1 MAIKLLDAVD
11 LTSIPQLSDTF
22 KIGGT
27 VKDHCFEIY
36 ITDANTGISAVTVDL
51 QLKANNLPTTAFQTV
66 LEHVFTAA
74 QITALAAKVN
84 VMNEPAT
91 EVKINISVATG
102 AGAADTADV
111 WYHPVLITK

>member
-11 LTSIPQLSDTF
+11 LTSLPQLSATH

-27 VKDHCFEIY
+27 VKDHCIEVY

-51 QLKANNLPTTAFQTV
+51 QLKANNDSTTAFQTV
-66 LEHVFTAA
+66 VEHVFTAA
-74 QITALAAKVN
+74 QITALVAKIN
-84 VMNEPAT
+84 VLNEPAT
-91 EVKINISVATG
+91 EVRVNISVATG

-111 WYHPVLITK
+111 WYHPVPINK